1 MVPPQADADKG
12 IAKRFSDSLLQLLSD
27 EDYTPLDEKGL
38 FAALEIPKKFHTI
51 CRQVLTDLIQNEQI
65 TIKKNLFSLKQAS
78 PPSNIMV
85 GVLHTH
91 PRGFGFVKVDASY
104 NIPDLFIPKDQVG
117 GAIDGD
123 LVEVELFP
131 GRRSDRGPEGKIRAI
146 LKTKHKILAGVVCE
160 IGPFPH
166 CFLPLLGVAKLIEV
180 VCPPKVKLAMG
191 DRILVELLPQQ
202 DKKENPKGK
211 FLDRIGNIEN
221 PTLDVPAAIAEF
233 ALPAMF
239 PKEVI
244 AEAESFGREVKPSE
258 GKERIDFTQEVSI
271 TIDPTTARD
280 FDDALSL
287 RREENGDY
295 SLAVHI
301 ADVAHYVEPGSALDE
316 EAFTRANSTYFPG
329 YCVPML
335 PEALSNELCSLKPDV
350 IRLTMT
356 VLMFFD
362 SEGNLKASAIERTRI
377 KSVKR
382 FTYEEAKLVL
392 DGQLE
397 SPHKALLE
405 LMVELCLLL
414 KKKRIERGSVDLA
427 MPDISVEVDEHGAPV
442 GMRKSEY
449 DITHQLVEEFMLKA
463 NEMVATH
470 LDKRG
475 ALIFRIHEE
484 PSQEDLSGFCDYVRM
499 LGFALP
505 KTPSLKEIQQVF
517 ELAQSHPSAYQIAT
531 KYIRTM
537 KMACYSPENVGHFG
551 LSLSHYC
558 HFTSPIRRYSDLIIQ
573 RLLFD
578 SSAEDFDLE
587 EISQHVSDRE
597 RVSMRAEGHVKLLK
611 KFRLLEKWHLEDRS
625 ISYKATIV
633 GIKPM
638 GLIFEIDDL
647 FLEGYF
653 HVSELEED
661 FFHYNERAALLQGE
675 RTGKQY
681 RVGDWITV
689 NLVSL
694 DLILLKARWSLVTP
708 KEKEKVDE
716 APFLLP

>member
-1 MVPPQADADKG
+1 MVPQADATKG
-12 IAKRFSDSLLQLLSD
+12 VAKRFSRALLQLLSD
-27 EDYTPLDEKGL
+27 EAYTPLNEGEL
-38 FAALEIPKKFHTI
+38 FAALEIPKKFQSI
-51 CRQVLTDLIQNEQI
+51 CRQVLTELIQKEQI
-65 TIKKNLFSLKQAS
+65 IITDTLIALQPKPTPNL
-78 PPSNIMV
+78 MV
-85 GVLHTH
+85 GILHTH
-91 PRGFGFVKVDASY
+91 PRGFGFVKVDPSY

-146 LKTKHKILAGVVCE
+146 LKTKHKILAGVICE
-160 IGPFPH
+160 VGPSPL
-166 CFLPLLGVAKLIEV
+166 CFLPLLGVSKLIEV
-180 VCPPKVKLAMG
+180 IPSPKIKLRMG
-191 DRILVELLPQQ
+191 DRILVELLPQENT
-202 DKKENPKGK
+202 KENPKGR
-211 FLDRIGNIEN
+211 FLDLLGNIEN

-239 PKEVI
+239 PKEAI
-244 AEAESFGREVKPSE
+244 AEAESFGKEVKSTE
-258 GKERIDFTQEVSI
+258 GKERIDFTGEVTI

-287 RREENGDY
+287 RKEENGDY
-295 SLAVHI
+295 CLAVHI

-316 EAFTRANSTYFPG
+316 EAFTRGNSTYLPG

-362 SEGNLKASAIERTRI
+362 PEGNLKASAIERTRI
-377 KSVKR
+377 KSIKR
-382 FTYEEAKLVL
+382 FTYEEAKQVL
-392 DGQLE
+392 DGELE

-414 KKKRIERGSVDLA
+414 KKKRLERGSVDLA
-427 MPDISVEVDEHGAPV
+427 LPDISVEVDSHGDPV
-442 GMRKSEY
+442 QMRRSEY

-463 NEMVATH
+463 NEMAAVQ
-470 LDKRG
+470 LDKKG
-475 ALIFRIHEE
+475 GLLFRIHEE
-484 PSQEDLSGFCDYVRM
+484 PGPDDISGFCDYVRT
-499 LGFALP
+499 LGFSLS
-505 KTPSLKEIQQVF
+505 KNPSPKEIQKVF
-517 ELAQSHPSAYQIAT
+517 EEAQDHPSAYQIAT

-551 LSLSHYC
+551 LGLSHYC

-578 SSAEDFDLE
+578 SSSEDFDLPD
-587 EISQHVSDRE
+587 IAGHVSERE

-611 KFRLLEKWHLEDRS
+611 KYRLLEKWHLEDPS
-625 ISYKATIV
+625 TSYRATVV

-638 GLIFEIDDL
+638 GLIFEIDEL

-661 FFHYNERAALLQGE
+661 FFHYNEKAALLQGE

-681 RVGDWITV
+681 RVGDWINV
-689 NLVSL
+689 NLLSV
-694 DLILLKARWSLVTP
+694 DFILLKARWSLVCP
-708 KEKEKVDE
+708 KREKRRRR
-716 APFLLP
+716 